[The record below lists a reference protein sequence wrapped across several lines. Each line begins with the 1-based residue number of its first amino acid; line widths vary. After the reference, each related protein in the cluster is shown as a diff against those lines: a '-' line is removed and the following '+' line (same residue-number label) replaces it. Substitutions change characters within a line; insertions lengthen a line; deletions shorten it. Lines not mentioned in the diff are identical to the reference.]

1 MKKGVVIGIVVIA
14 ILLIGAVIYFYFMNP
29 PISDEEIQNLSEQN
43 IILIDGFKYTPQEFN
58 ISVGET
64 VTWINKDSIK
74 HTVTSDEGGELNS
87 TFLGNEE
94 SYSHTFNEAGE
105 YSYYC
110 IPHPFMTGKIN
121 VI

>member
-1 MKKGVVIGIVVIA
+1 MKKGVVFGIVVVA
-14 ILLIGAVIYFYFMNP
+14 IIIIGVVFYFYLTTS

-43 IILIDGFKYTPQEFN
+43 IILIQNFQYTPQEFN

-64 VTWINKDSIK
+64 VTWINKDSMK

-87 TFLGNEE
+87 TLFGNEE
-94 SYSHTFNEAGE
+94 SYSHTFNQTGE